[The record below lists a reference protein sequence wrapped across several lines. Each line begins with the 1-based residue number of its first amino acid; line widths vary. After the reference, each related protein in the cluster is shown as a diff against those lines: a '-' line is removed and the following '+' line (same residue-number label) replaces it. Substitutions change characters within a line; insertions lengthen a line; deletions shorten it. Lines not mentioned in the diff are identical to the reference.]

1 MMPVIRFV
9 KKIPGNESKE
19 IRTIPKYEVNTHMMQ
34 EVKIAG
40 SRVGVLIGKAGATK
54 KDLETKTN
62 TTITVDSKEGL
73 VKVEATD
80 ENTVPLLRAV
90 EIINAI
96 NRGFSPERAF
106 EMIEDEDLLLDVI
119 DLSAMADGPNQLDRL
134 RGRIIGKDGRAREQ
148 IEDLTDVE
156 ISVFGKTVA
165 LIGYPEQLKTAR
177 AAIDMLIEGVPHE
190 NVFAFLDRKKKE
202 SKQDMIS
209 YYY

>member
-1 MMPVIRFV
+1 
-9 KKIPGNESKE
+9 
-19 IRTIPKYEVNTHMMQ
+19 MMQ

-40 SRVGVLIGKAGATK
+40 NRVGVLIGKGGATK
-54 KDLETKTN
+54 KELETKTHS
-62 TTITVDSKEGL
+62 TITIDSKEGL
-73 VKVEATD
+73 VKVEGSD
-80 ENTVPLLRAV
+80 ENTVSLLRAV

-106 EMIEDEDLLLDVI
+106 EMIEDEDLLLEII
-119 DLSAMADGPNQLDRL
+119 DLAGMADNPRQLDRL

-148 IEDLTDVE
+148 IEDMTDVE

-177 AAIDMLIEGVPHE
+177 AAVDMLIEGVPHE

-202 SKQDMIS
+202 AKQDMIS

>member
-1 MMPVIRFV
+1 VEKRGPHD
-9 KKIPGNESKE
+9 PEYQE
-19 IRTIPKYEVNTHMMQ
+19 DTDMMQ

-54 KDLETKTN
+54 KDLETKTH

-80 ENTVPLLRAV
+80 ENTIPLLRAV

-119 DLSAMADGPNQLDRL
+119 DLSAMADGPRQLDRL

-148 IEDLTDVE
+148 IEDMTDVE

-165 LIGYPEQLKTAR
+165 LIGYPEQMKTAR
-177 AAIDMLIEGVPHE
+177 AAIDMLIEGIPHE
-190 NVFAFLDRKKKE
+190 NVFAFLDKKKKE

>member
-1 MMPVIRFV
+1 
-9 KKIPGNESKE
+9 
-19 IRTIPKYEVNTHMMQ
+19 MMQ

-40 SRVGVLIGKAGATK
+40 NRVGVLIGKGGTTK
-54 KDLETKTN
+54 KELEAKTKTS
-62 TTITVDSKEGL
+62 ISIDSKEGL
-73 VKVEATD
+73 VKVESSE
-80 ENTVPLLRAV
+80 ENTVSLLRAV

-119 DLSAMADGPNQLDRL
+119 DLSGFAEGPRQLDRL

-148 IEDLTDVE
+148 IEDLTEVE
-156 ISVFGKTVA
+156 ISVFGKTIA

-190 NVFAFLDRKKKE
+190 NVFAFLDKKKKE
-202 SKQDMIS
+202 AKQDMIS

>member
-1 MMPVIRFV
+1 M
-9 KKIPGNESKE
+9 KIQVCGETGPADPEYQE
-19 IRTIPKYEVNTHMMQ
+19 DTDMMQ

-62 TTITVDSKEGL
+62 TTITIDSKEGL
-73 VKVEATD
+73 VKVEAAD
-80 ENTVPLLRAV
+80 ENTISLLRAV

-119 DLSAMADGPNQLDRL
+119 DLSAMAEGPRQLDRL

-148 IEDLTDVE
+148 IEDMTDVE

-165 LIGYPEQLKTAR
+165 LIGYPEQMKTAR

-190 NVFAFLDRKKKE
+190 NVFAFLDKKKKE

>member
-1 MMPVIRFV
+1 
-9 KKIPGNESKE
+9 
-19 IRTIPKYEVNTHMMQ
+19 MMQ
-34 EVKIAG
+34 EVKISG
-40 SRVGVLIGKAGATK
+40 TRVGVLIGKSGATK
-54 KDLETKTN
+54 KELETKTH
-62 TTITVDSKEGL
+62 TTITVDSKEGT
-73 VKVEATD
+73 VRVEASD

-106 EMIEDEDLLLDVI
+106 EMIEDEDLLLEVI
-119 DLSAMADGPNQLDRL
+119 DLGGMADSPKQLDRL
-134 RGRIIGKDGRAREQ
+134 RGRIIKDGRAREQ
-148 IEDLTDVE
+148 IEDMTDVE

-177 AAIDMLIEGVPHE
+177 AAVDMLIEGVPHE

>member
-1 MMPVIRFV
+1 
-9 KKIPGNESKE
+9 
-19 IRTIPKYEVNTHMMQ
+19 MMQ
-34 EVKIAG
+34 EIKITG
-40 SRVGVLIGKAGATK
+40 SRVGVLIGKGGSTK
-54 KDLETKTN
+54 KELETKTH
-62 TTITVDSKEGL
+62 TTITIDSKEGL
-73 VKVEATD
+73 VKIEGEE
-80 ENTVPLLRAV
+80 ENTISLLRAV
-90 EIINAI
+90 EIINAV

-119 DLSAMADGPNQLDRL
+119 DLGAMTDGPRQLDRL

-148 IEDLTDVE
+148 IEDMTDVE

-202 SKQDMIS
+202 SRQDMIS